1 MENKQNVNQQNVEQN
16 NEQQTEVKVTLKEKI
31 KNSLDKERKFT
42 VGGILKTVG
51 FIAAIPVAICVGKSI
66 ERAKNNELI
75 EATAYDPQPT
85 LPDNRVET
93 IEVDVEEP
101 VYEEVEV

>member
-1 MENKQNVNQQNVEQN
+1 MADKDVNQNQNG
-16 NEQQTEVKVTLKEKI
+16 EQQEQQQAAKVKLKDKI

-51 FIAAIPVAICVGKSI
+51 FIVAIPVAICVGKGI

-75 EATAYDPQPT
+75 EATAYDPPA
-85 LPDNRVET
+85 LPDDKIET
-93 IEVDVEEP
+93 IDVVAEEEP
-101 VYEEVEV
+101 VYEDGMD